1 MTNNIPILLLR
12 HYLQTHAFPLPLLF
26 PPSSTPPPINISSSS
41 FYYHQH
47 THPPTTEA
55 VVLFNYTTKHGNKLS
70 LKMGDVIT
78 DVKQVCEL
86 HIVYSSKNLPYVE
99 QHNGHS

>member
-1 MTNNIPILLLR
+1 MTNNIPILLLPC
-12 HYLQTHAFPLPLLF
+12 YLQTYAFTLPLFFL
-26 PPSSTPPPINISSSS
+26 PSLTPPLLL
-41 FYYHQH
+41 FHYHQH

-55 VVLFNYTTKHGNKLS
+55 VVLFDYTTKHGNKLS

-86 HIVYSSKNLPYVE
+86 HIVYSSKTYHIWSSTMANVMC
-99 QHNGHS
+99 QQQ